1 MTITRRKFLGWIG
14 GAAAGSTA
22 LTGTLA
28 HGASNKEFKGYPG
41 SFGVLHDITRCIGC
55 RKCEQA
61 CNEVNVMPAPAQK
74 FDDLSVLEKD
84 RRTTASA
91 HTVVNRFANTM
102 KKTSGD
108 DKKTENTATVNTS
121 SLYVKKQCNHCL
133 EPACASACFV
143 KAFKKDKTGAVT
155 YDESLCVG
163 CRYCM
168 VACPFNIPTYEYN
181 EPLTPRVM
189 KCTMCLPRIQDGKL
203 PGCVEICPKEAL
215 MFGERTELIRQARM
229 RIQKHPDQYVD
240 HIYGEHEMGGTS
252 WLYLSP
258 VPFNEVGMR
267 EDLGTNSGPELT
279 AGALSAVPI
288 VVGLWPVLLTGVYAI
303 SKRKDKIAHEEQAEA
318 VARTQD
324 AADELMAK
332 KLAELKK
339 KMVKEKETAIKTEVK
354 KALDEAARIAK
365 TAEATKVAGTAEEEK

>member
-1 MTITRRKFLGWIG
+1 
-14 GAAAGSTA
+14 
-22 LTGTLA
+22 
-28 HGASNKEFKGYPG
+28 
-41 SFGVLHDITRCIGC
+41 
-55 RKCEQA
+55 
-61 CNEVNVMPAPAQK
+61 
-74 FDDLSVLEKD
+74 
-84 RRTTASA
+84 
-91 HTVVNRFANTM
+91 
-102 KKTSGD
+102 
-108 DKKTENTATVNTS
+108 
-121 SLYVKKQCNHCL
+121 
-133 EPACASACFV
+133 
-143 KAFKKDKTGAVT
+143 
-155 YDESLCVG
+155 
-163 CRYCM
+163 
-168 VACPFNIPTYEYN
+168 
-181 EPLTPRVM
+181 
-189 KCTMCLPRIQDGKL
+189 
-203 PGCVEICPKEAL
+203 